1 MTRQHKMDQ
10 MTKNLLKKPPTR
22 PRLGRRP
29 RGTPTSGRSWP
40 RGQRPS
46 AGRQLQI
53 LKIFFITSSPGPAL
67 LVGLGDVFVQKI
79 LATSDALRSTV
90 RHHRPPS
97 RSCPKPRLAPPSRA
111 PANSVKPRARA
122 LPASRILRRTESF

>member
-1 MTRQHKMDQ
+1 MDQ

-53 LKIFFITSSPGPAL
+53 LQIFFITSSPAPAL

-79 LATSDALRSTV
+79 LATSGVGTFQTW
-90 RHHRPPS
+90 RPWCAMS
-97 RSCPKPRLAPPSRA
+97 AHCGKADI
-111 PANSVKPRARA
+111 PAARA
-122 LPASRILRRTESF
+122 EVRK

>member
-29 RGTPTSGRSWP
+29 RGTPTSGRSWR

-53 LKIFFITSSPGPAL
+53 LKIFSSRPHQ
-67 LVGLGDVFVQKI
+67 V
-79 LATSDALRSTV
+79 
-90 RHHRPPS
+90 PPS
-97 RSCPKPRLAPPSRA
+97 WSDLAMFSFKKSSRLPVLARNGHGPMSDLSPLSGEERKSNFGAVRSVEDPE
-111 PANSVKPRARA
+111 
-122 LPASRILRRTESF
+122 RTSKLGICLI

>member
-67 LVGLGDVFVQKI
+67 PALFVGLGDVFVQQI
-79 LATSDALRSTV
+79 LATSDVST
-90 RHHRPPS
+90 
-97 RSCPKPRLAPPSRA
+97 
-111 PANSVKPRARA
+111 
-122 LPASRILRRTESF
+122 IRTCWGGPTTSAV

>member
-1 MTRQHKMDQ
+1 MDQ

-79 LATSDALRSTV
+79 LATSGVVQVFGRRDAETIPTLGQ
-90 RHHRPPS
+90 
-97 RSCPKPRLAPPSRA
+97 
-111 PANSVKPRARA
+111 
-122 LPASRILRRTESF
+122 PASEKRQ